1 MNCLHCEDPYDKNVP
16 LLKCGCY
23 LCPSCYCRFKS
34 SKINNCLCG
43 KKLIRGGR
51 KYKEIIN
58 IVN

>member
-1 MNCLHCEDPYDKNVP
+1 MNCLHCEDPYDPKVT

-34 SKINNCLCG
+34 SNINECICG

-51 KYKEIIN
+51 KYKEKN
-58 IVN
+58 